1 MIDNNNIVLITDS
14 DIIAKSVLA
23 KLILLRENDKISV
36 CSVHNA
42 KSVIKNSTF
51 SVALLVKTAEYSDDE
66 ILKIITSIKS
76 ETLLKVS

>member
-42 KSVIKNSTF
+42 KSVIKNSIKNDTIFYNTF
-51 SVALLVKTAEYSDDE
+51 V
-66 ILKIITSIKS
+66 IKS
-76 ETLLKVS
+76 SVVCK